1 MDPDT
6 KGESN
11 DKQSVKE
18 SWENEVNERKCRVAK
33 YEHDRDKLYLCEV
46 AVEFER
52 AMCSHVIPEVFS
64 TGKGTDIVQILII
77 F

>member
-1 MDPDT
+1 MS
-6 KGESN
+6 ES
-11 DKQSVKE
+11 VE
-18 SWENEVNERKCRVAK
+18 YVAK
-33 YEHDRDKLYLCEV
+33 YEHDRDKLYLYEV